1 MWEKYQLSPGHFVI
15 LLPSG
20 IWAPIGWISILPDI
34 IFGKSLIIS
43 CSALLCFTFQPD
55 FVFVC
60 LFSVQFRW
68 KEDWGEISICGAAE
82 FMNYIVRP
90 MNKQTLMC
98 FNFAGTKK
106 LDSHF
111 VRIWNHTVKNGHY
124 FNIKSGSVDHIQCVP
139 LQNFYVQS
147 QGILKAD
154 QLVIF
159 NIMFKA
165 NWDLSLVFSSRVSR
179 KLKMIWHRS

>member
-1 MWEKYQLSPGHFVI
+1 MI

-124 FNIKSGSVDHIQCVP
+124 FNIILPSDGPGHH
-139 LQNFYVQS
+139 LGTWLNGVQDF
-147 QGILKAD
+147 GAGLKAH

-159 NIMFKA
+159 NMSLCQTFMFKA
-165 NWDLSLVFSSRVSR
+165 RGS
-179 KLKMIWHRS
+179 